1 VHAAIGGNQRQLE
14 AVSHGV
20 HVAIRGNQRQLEAV
34 SHGVHV
40 AGEMHRRLCKE
51 TTRLGDDPD
60 EGGNQECHQMREA
73 IRLDDD
79 PRATR
84 DR

>member
-1 VHAAIGGNQRQLE
+1 MVITCVETLKCSIE

-20 HVAIRGNQRQLEAV
+20 HVAIRGHQRQLEAV

-51 TTRLGDDPD
+51 ATRLGDDP
-60 EGGNQECHQMREA
+60 G
-73 IRLDDD
+73 
-79 PRATR
+79 ATR

>member
-1 VHAAIGGNQRQLE
+1 MHAAI
-14 AVSHGV
+14 
-20 HVAIRGNQRQLEAV
+20 RGHQRQLEAV

-60 EGGNQECHQMREA
+60 EGGNRECHQMREV
-73 IRLDDD
+73 IRLGDD
-79 PRATR
+79 P
-84 DR
+84 